1 MKNVIVVQDV
11 DTINQPMPDG
21 QSFVQYYNHK
31 LRSAPSP
38 SLMSYVVAVDNLQVF
53 SASTTEK
60 YEIHSETEKEQ
71 QEEIERIK
79 KEDPEAIYTVDSPWN
94 SSEKTLTKTK
104 EFHYAI
110 TKEAMK
116 SLPFIE
122 YMQNELESLRWD
134 NLSLRGAV
142 LRWKGVVEE
151 YQDYSR
157 MVEHDERSL
166 RAKLKEIK
174 NLSLWKRIFS
184 WRKYA

>member
-1 MKNVIVVQDV
+1 MKNVIVVQNV
-11 DTINQPMPDG
+11 NTIVQPIQDG
-21 QSFVQYYNHK
+21 QPFVQYYNPK
-31 LRSAPSP
+31 PSQ
-38 SLMSYVVAVDNLQVF
+38 SLSSNITFYPFDNLQVF
-53 SASTTEK
+53 FTPATET
-60 YEIHSETEKEQ
+60 YYLHSETEKEQ

-79 KEDPEAIYTVDSPWN
+79 KEDPEATYTVDSPWN

-104 EFHYAI
+104 ELHYAF

-134 NLSLRGAV
+134 NLSLRDDV

-151 YQDYSR
+151 YRDYSR
-157 MVEHDERSL
+157 MVEHDERTMQT
-166 RAKLKEIK
+166 KLKEIK